1 MAMSM
6 GTGDGNTRPTLSEI
20 NVTPLVDVVLVLLI
34 IFMVTAPILQTGIEV
49 QLPQTR
55 TVQAVDPEQRAVITI
70 SRDEELFYRSDMINF
85 NELGNLLRSEIG
97 DSGLPIFLQADMDVS
112 WKTIVAVVD
121 EIRESGYERINLVTR
136 PYESAGRR

>member
-6 GTGDGNTRPTLSEI
+6 GTGDSNTRPTLSEI

-97 DSGLPIFLQADMDVS
+97 DSGFPIFLQADMDVP

-136 PYESAGRR
+136 PYESAARR

>member
-1 MAMSM
+1 MAVSM
-6 GTGDGNTRPTLSEI
+6 GMGDGTRPTLSEI

-85 NELGNLLRSEIG
+85 NELGSLLQKEIG
-97 DSGLPIFLQADMDVS
+97 DSGLPIFLQADKDVS

-136 PYESAGRR
+136 PYESDE

>member
-1 MAMSM
+1 M
-6 GTGDGNTRPTLSEI
+6 GMGDGTRPTLSEI

-85 NELGNLLRSEIG
+85 NELGGLLQTEIG
-97 DSGLPIFLQADMDVS
+97 DSGLPIFLQADKDVS

-136 PYESAGRR
+136 PYESDE

>member
-6 GTGDGNTRPTLSEI
+6 GTGDANTRPTLSEI

-97 DSGLPIFLQADMDVS
+97 DSGFPIVLQADMDVS

>member
-1 MAMSM
+1 MAIS
-6 GTGDGNTRPTLSEI
+6 TGSGDTRPTLSEI

-55 TVQAVDPEQRAVITI
+55 TVSAVDPEQRAVITI
-70 SRDEELFYRSDMINF
+70 SRDEELYYRSQLINF
-85 NELGNLLRSEIG
+85 NALGERLRTEIG
-97 DSGLPIFLQADMDVS
+97 DSGLPIFLQADKDVS

-136 PYESAGRR
+136 PYESAERR

>member
-1 MAMSM
+1 MAVSM
-6 GTGDGNTRPTLSEI
+6 GMGDGTRPTLSEI

-85 NELGNLLRSEIG
+85 NELGSLLQTEIG
-97 DSGLPIFLQADMDVS
+97 DSGLPIFLQADKDVS

-136 PYESAGRR
+136 PYESDE

>member
-1 MAMSM
+1 M
-6 GTGDGNTRPTLSEI
+6 GMGDGTRPTLSEI

-85 NELGNLLRSEIG
+85 NELGNLLTTEIG
-97 DSGLPIFLQADMDVS
+97 DSGLPIFLQADKDVP

-136 PYESAGRR
+136 PYDSDE

>member
-1 MAMSM
+1 MAVSM
-6 GTGDGNTRPTLSEI
+6 GMGDGTRTTLSEI

-70 SRDEELFYRSDMINF
+70 SRDEEIFYRSDMINF
-85 NELGNLLRSEIG
+85 YELGNLLKAEIG
-97 DSGLPIFLQADMDVS
+97 ESGLPIFLQADKDVS

-136 PYESAGRR
+136 PYESDE

>member
-1 MAMSM
+1 MAISM
-6 GTGDGNTRPTLSEI
+6 GTGESTRPTLSEI

-49 QLPQTR
+49 ELPQTR
-55 TVQAVDPEQRAVITI
+55 AVQAVDPEQRAVITI

-97 DSGLPIFLQADMDVS
+97 DSGLPIFLQADKDVP

-136 PYESAGRR
+136 PYESTRGR